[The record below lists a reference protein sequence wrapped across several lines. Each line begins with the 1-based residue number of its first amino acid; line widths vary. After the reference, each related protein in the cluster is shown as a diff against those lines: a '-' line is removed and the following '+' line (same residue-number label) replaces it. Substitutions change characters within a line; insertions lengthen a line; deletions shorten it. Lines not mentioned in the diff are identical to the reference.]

1 MFAAHQ
7 DQENLAAAHR
17 NAAAAKPLNQGIK
30 AYAGAKTPAN
40 KPPKT
45 PFKVPLNDEN
55 GATKAGKNLLRT
67 GAKGGENHLVP
78 TGKKLGAPADNS
90 AFVTPAGPRN
100 RAPLGMKTTNA
111 RAKAFVTPA
120 PKTVEPGSAKTGA
133 RNSAPRLQRSK
144 VKVHQA
150 SPQAHASQHEERDV
164 EYMPAPEVPLRDDPE
179 DWPSDMK
186 YPMFEGKNLM
196 RGVWETY
203 YDPVDD
209 NGVHLSDKRE
219 AEQRAK
225 QDARDEILV
234 AKSIEKTLGPLTP
247 QEREAFGFPPI
258 SEAED
263 IKPKSSSRPATAT
276 GGVKATGGVR
286 TAPRTR
292 PQSAL
297 ANSKPAN
304 LTSRNA
310 VSALSSTDNST
321 ASMRAANA
329 RSRSAISNLPSSTTQ
344 KRPTTSSS
352 SSTSTSNP
360 PARHQ
365 AATALSRNTLG
376 YGKGRALAPSV
387 RKPLGVSTSTHN
399 RAGSQPSATTSDVR
413 SRSNTTSTARG
424 RSTAA
429 PVARSRS
436 GYSRVDSN
444 ATLVDEPGVDQ
455 ENRGL
460 EDDDDL
466 EEEVE
471 LLSAMRLQAAR
482 QGDRELEE
490 SNDWFSQGLRGEVL
504 GDLEI
509 DDEEEFKFE
518 VPAELFE
525 L

>member
-1 MFAAHQ
+1 MLAAHQ
-7 DQENLAAAHR
+7 DQENLAASHH

-30 AYAGAKTPAN
+30 GFAGAKTPAN
-40 KPPKT
+40 KAPKT

-55 GATKAGKNLLRT
+55 GATKAGKNLLKT
-67 GAKGGENHLVP
+67 GGKGGENQLVP
-78 TGKKLGAPADNS
+78 TGKKPGAPADNS

-133 RNSAPRLQRSK
+133 KNSAPRLQRSK

-150 SPQAHASQHEERDV
+150 SPQAHTSQHEERDV
-164 EYMPAPEVPLRDDPE
+164 EYMPPPAVPLRDDPE

-196 RGVWETY
+196 RGIWETY

-209 NGVHLSDKRE
+209 DGVHLSDKRD
-219 AEQRAK
+219 AAQKAK
-225 QDARDEILV
+225 QDARDEILM
-234 AKSIEKTLGPLTP
+234 AKSIEKTLGPLSP

-258 SEAED
+258 SEAGD
-263 IKPKSSSRPATAT
+263 PKPKSSSRPATAT
-276 GGVKATGGVR
+276 GGVKATGGIR

-297 ANSKPAN
+297 ATSKPAN

-310 VSALSSTDNST
+310 ASALSSTDIST

-329 RSRSAISNLPSSTTQ
+329 RSRSALSNISSTTQ
-344 KRPTTSSS
+344 KRPATSSS
-352 SSTSTSNP
+352 SSTTTSNP

-365 AATALSRNTLG
+365 AAAALSRNTLG

-399 RAGSQPSATTSDVR
+399 RAGSQPSTMTSDVR

-424 RSTAA
+424 RSTA
-429 PVARSRS
+429 PHVARSRS

-444 ATLVDEPGVDQ
+444 ATQVDESGVDQ
-455 ENRGL
+455 ENREPG
-460 EDDDDL
+460 DDDDL

-490 SNDWFSQGLRGEVL
+490 SNDWFSRGLRGESL

-518 VPAELFE
+518 VPAELLE